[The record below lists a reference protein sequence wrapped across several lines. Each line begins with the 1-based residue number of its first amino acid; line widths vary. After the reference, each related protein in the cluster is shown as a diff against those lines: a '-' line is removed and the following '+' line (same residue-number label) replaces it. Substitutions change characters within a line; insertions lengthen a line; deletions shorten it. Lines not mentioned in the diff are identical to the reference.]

1 MATGENVAHDRSGEA
16 RGDRRLRLY
25 IAGNSPNSARAQRNL
40 AAALEEAAD
49 RLHDLDLEIIDV
61 FSEPRRAIRDG
72 VIVTPTLIAI
82 WPAGR
87 SVIMGDLT
95 DTAQLSGLL
104 ANLDSVD

>member
-1 MATGENVAHDRSGEA
+1 MATGDDLAPNGSGA
-16 RGDRRLRLY
+16 ACRVRKLRLY
-25 IAGNSPNSARAQRNL
+25 VAGSSPNSARAQQNL
-40 AAALEEAAD
+40 ATALGGLVESAD
-49 RLHDLDLEIIDV
+49 RFNLEIIDV
-61 FSEPRRAIRDG
+61 FTEPRRAIRDG

-104 ANLDSVD
+104 ATLAAAD